1 MGEAD
6 TEDGVMEAVMAVGAT
21 PEVALNTEMS
31 LRNQLYQVMEQVT
44 WGGARQFSAR
54 LAPFGLT
61 LQQYFTLVAIQQLN
75 GCTMSA
81 LAARTHHSFGTM
93 TGIIDRL
100 VRQNFVE
107 RQSHPTDRRVVLVQ
121 LTEGGQEIL
130 AHIAAM
136 REEQVDAVLAT
147 LGELQVHHLVR
158 LVSQYMEVAGIADA
172 DAASAFS

>member
-1 MGEAD
+1 
-6 TEDGVMEAVMAVGAT
+6 MEAARMVGAT
-21 PEVALNTEMS
+21 PEPVPNTEQS
-31 LRNQLYQVMEQVT
+31 LRSQLYQVMEQVT

-93 TGIIDRL
+93 TGIVDRL
-100 VRQNFVE
+100 VRQSFVE

-121 LTEGGQEIL
+121 LTGDGIEIL
-130 AHIAAM
+130 AHIEAM
-136 REEQVDAVLAT
+136 REEQVDAVLAA
-147 LGELQVHHLVR
+147 LGELQVHHLIR
-158 LVSQYMEVAGIADA
+158 LVVQYMDAAGIAEA
-172 DAASAFS
+172 DTASVFA